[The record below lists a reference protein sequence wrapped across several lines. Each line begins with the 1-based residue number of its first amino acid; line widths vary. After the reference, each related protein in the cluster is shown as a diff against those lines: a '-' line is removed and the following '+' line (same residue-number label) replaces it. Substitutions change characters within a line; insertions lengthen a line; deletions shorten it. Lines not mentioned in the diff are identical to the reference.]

1 MNRAGVVVLCSLILI
16 HLAHTYLLSTPRWS
30 AAESA
35 ALRLGVRAP
44 QGMRSMGPLEG
55 VLSPLVE
62 EPPPS
67 SEGLSL
73 LALLGGF
80 LDALMLAACTRVI
93 YHSRHMRLSDHFPCL
108 RI

>member
-1 MNRAGVVVLCSLILI
+1 MNRAGVVVLCSLILMQ
-16 HLAHTYLLSTPRWS
+16 LAHTYLLSTPRWS
-30 AAESA
+30 AAKSA

-44 QGMRSMGPLEG
+44 QGMRSMGLEG

-93 YHSRHMRLSDHFPCL
+93 YHSRHMRLSDHFLCL